1 MPRGGRREGA
11 GRPHG
16 SGRFG
21 EPTRRM
27 DIPLGLVGQVSELL
41 AEHQRIAAVA
51 AVQKR
56 LSAKPSQSTESALVA
71 PPPATASI
79 IGPIDAVTMLNRLA
93 EQGIRAATVV
103 LDPWYRDKDA
113 RGRAAYL
120 TETVPLLEAA
130 SRVANHVFIWG
141 FPEAV
146 ARLIDHTP
154 SSLKLEGWLTW
165 YFRNAPSR
173 SKSWRPSQQACLHLR
188 HPKAPMY
195 PEHFYAEQH
204 RDPAKHNRLEF
215 KMTPFSVFEEAL
227 LSGFIK
233 RKEQTGF
240 RWQKPESV
248 IAPLLRMTTKPGDLV
263 IDPTAG
269 SGTTGAVAIKLGCA
283 AILSDG
289 NATALKTAH
298 KRLRC

>member
-1 MPRGGRREGA
+1 MPRGGKREGA

-41 AEHQRIAAVA
+41 AEHQRAAAVA
-51 AVQKR
+51 AVEKR
-56 LSAKPSQSTESALVA
+56 LFDRRKQDSDVSLAVPQ
-71 PPPATASI
+71 PGTASI
-79 IGPIDAVTMLNRLA
+79 VGPINAVSMLNRLA
-93 EQGIRAATVV
+93 DQGIKAATVV

-113 RGRAAYL
+113 RGRVAYL
-120 TETVPLLEAA
+120 TETVPLIEAA
-130 SRVANHVFIWG
+130 SRVAGHVFIWG

-154 SSLKLEGWLTW
+154 PSLKHEGWLTW
-165 YFRNAPSR
+165 YFKNAPSR

-188 HPKAPMY
+188 HPQAPMY
-195 PEHFYAEQH
+195 PEHFYAERH
-204 RDPAKHNRLEF
+204 REPARHNRLEF
-215 KMTPFSVFEEAL
+215 KMTPYTVFEEAL

-233 RKEQTGF
+233 RSEQTGF

-248 IAPLLRMTTKPGDLV
+248 IAPLLRMTTRPGDLV

-283 AILSDG
+283 AILSDA
-289 NATALKTAH
+289 NATALKTARM
-298 KRLRC
+298 RLRD

>member
-51 AVQKR
+51 AVEKR
-56 LSAKPSQSTESALVA
+56 LSAKSSSSEDEFLDVPQ
-71 PPPATASI
+71 PGTASI
-79 IGPIDAVTMLNRLA
+79 VGPIDAIAMLNRLA
-93 EQGIRAATVV
+93 DHGIKAATVV

-130 SRVANHVFIWG
+130 SRVAGHVFIWG

-154 SSLKLEGWLTW
+154 SRLKLEGWLTW
-165 YFRNAPSR
+165 YFKNAPSR

-188 HPKAPMY
+188 RPDAPMY
-195 PEHFYAEQH
+195 PEHFYAERH
-204 RDPAKHNRLEF
+204 RAPAKHNRLEF
-215 KMTPFSVFEEAL
+215 KMTPFSVFPEAL

-233 RKEQTGF
+233 RREQTGF

-248 IAPLLRMTTKPGDLV
+248 ISPLLRMTTQPGDLV

-289 NATALKTAH
+289 SATAIKAAH
-298 KRLRC
+298 KRLVG

>member
-1 MPRGGRREGA
+1 MVPQPG
-11 GRPHG
+11 
-16 SGRFG
+16 
-21 EPTRRM
+21 
-27 DIPLGLVGQVSELL
+27 
-41 AEHQRIAAVA
+41 
-51 AVQKR
+51 
-56 LSAKPSQSTESALVA
+56 
-71 PPPATASI
+71 TASI
-79 IGPIDAVTMLNRLA
+79 IGPIDAVTMLNRLS
-93 EQGIRAATVV
+93 EQGIRATTVV

-165 YFRNAPSR
+165 YFKNAPSR

-188 HPKAPMY
+188 HQKAPMY

-298 KRLRC
+298 KRLRR

>member
-41 AEHQRIAAVA
+41 AAHQRAAAVA
-51 AVQKR
+51 AIEKR
-56 LSAKPSQSTESALVA
+56 HSAKQGRGLNDTLEVPE
-71 PPPATASI
+71 PGTASI
-79 IGPIDAVTMLNRLA
+79 VGPIDALSMLNRLA

-103 LDPWYRDKDA
+103 LDPWYRAKGA
-113 RGRAAYL
+113 QGRSAYL

-130 SRVANHVFIWG
+130 SRVADHVFIWG

-154 SSLKLEGWLTW
+154 SSVKLEGWLTW
-165 YFRNAPSR
+165 YFKNAPSR

-188 HPKAPMY
+188 RPDAKMY
-195 PEHFYAEQH
+195 PEHFYAERH
-204 RDPAKHNRLEF
+204 REAAKQNRLEF

-233 RKEQTGF
+233 RSEQTGF

-248 IAPLLRMTTKPGDLV
+248 IAPLLRMTTRPGDLV
-263 IDPTAG
+263 VDPTAG
-269 SGTTGAVAIKLGCA
+269 SGTTGAVALKLGCA

-289 NATALKTAH
+289 SASALKTAQ
-298 KRLRC
+298 KRLRG